1 MNGFAHREHKIVPPS
16 SSKRAPRRVTKM
28 VCVALCGCLALSLA
42 ACSQQRGGVPS
53 ASTPT
58 PTTSASVI
66 STSASEATTSAPASS
81 APSVEIQRKAYAE
94 IHSAAEWNSF
104 AEAYNADRAA
114 FAEEVTVVIASPLD
128 FSDSVFVPLAYAGGV
143 NLMAMTASS
152 DHAPGFYHIAAGASV
167 ETAVDEASRLLAA
180 DSYRCA
186 NLVFEDCLSPVAL
199 QLPDGDITIE
209 NIIARRSAQRW
220 GSALPTGEPDA
231 FRSYSLCNIEID
243 GGLADVDRDAVL
255 AYCDGL
261 GGNLLR
267 DEAPQFVGSLRCG
280 SGLLISDGIYAL
292 QPGSRLAISNVEIRN
307 AAVCLAVGADL
318 DTLPYQ
324 SAGLLCGDLDAAD
337 GSVSISDVVMEN
349 CFGYGLSVS
358 AVFRNLIF
366 RGVLSCERLTVRNCD
381 LTSPYIL
388 QERVQSD
395 WNGLLLSMG
404 ESGLQTLSQSSD
416 LLVRQFAESYANRW
430 SLQQVQLEGC
440 RICVPEMPEGQL
452 TTVWNRISINQCENV
467 RYPR

>member
-1 MNGFAHREHKIVPPS
+1 
-16 SSKRAPRRVTKM
+16 
-28 VCVALCGCLALSLA
+28 
-42 ACSQQRGGVPS
+42 
-53 ASTPT
+53 
-58 PTTSASVI
+58 
-66 STSASEATTSAPASS
+66 
-81 APSVEIQRKAYAE
+81 
-94 IHSAAEWNSF
+94 
-104 AEAYNADRAA
+104 
-114 FAEEVTVVIASPLD
+114 
-128 FSDSVFVPLAYAGGV
+128 
-143 NLMAMTASS
+143 MAMTVSS
-152 DHAPGFYHIAAGASV
+152 DHAPGFYHIAAGASA
-167 ETAVDEASRLLAA
+167 ETVVDEASRLLAA

-199 QLPDGDITIE
+199 RLPDGDITIE
-209 NIIARRSAQRW
+209 NIIAHRSVQRLD
-220 GSALPTGEPDA
+220 SALPTGEPDA

-243 GGLADVDRDAVL
+243 GGLADADRDAVL

-358 AVFRNLIF
+358 AVFSNLIF

-388 QERVQSD
+388 QERVQGD
-395 WNGLLLSMG
+395 WSGLLLSMG

-440 RICVPEMPEGQL
+440 RICVPELPEGQL
-452 TTVWNRISINQCENV
+452 STVWNRISINQCENV